1 MNIFKAGF
9 PNAGPPLDIL
19 FGALSIKPMLMGML
33 DKGGPKPDQAGPS
46 WTNAGQDGRC
56 WTRPDQTEPHRT
68 RPD

>member
-56 WTRPDQTEPHRT
+56 
-68 RPD
+68 